1 MSYELGFKKA
11 GLPLIRSYM
20 HAVEAITP
28 YDSYITQWIAY
39 LSSEKKCHQLQ
50 TEALQRRESCKN
62 RM

>member
-20 HAVEAITP
+20 HAVEAIMP
-28 YDSYITQWIAY
+28 YNCYITQWIACY
-39 LSSEKKCHQLQ
+39 SSETKCHQLQ
-50 TEALQRRESCKN
+50 IEALQRRKSCKN